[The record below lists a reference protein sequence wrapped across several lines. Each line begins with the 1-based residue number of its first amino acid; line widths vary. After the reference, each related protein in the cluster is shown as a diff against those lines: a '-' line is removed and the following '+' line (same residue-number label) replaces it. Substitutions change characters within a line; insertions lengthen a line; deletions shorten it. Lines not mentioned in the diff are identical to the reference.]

1 MNVNDVRIAA
11 EDLVEANIANP
22 LEGVHVKGIHG
33 AERIN
38 SFDVV
43 ETDGFTG
50 VFVLDSR
57 GEPAVSSTEYGRLKT
72 ERDELYSIA
81 LWAARRML
89 TRQYSAYVYDEIEK
103 VIGEEVDRD
112 WRGVQ
117 V

>member
-38 SFDVV
+38 GFDVV

-57 GEPAVSSTEYGRLKT
+57 GEPAVSSRVVDRKDAEIERLKSVVSEVIT
-72 ERDELYSIA
+72 DNIYHETDEEF
-81 LWAARRML
+81 
-89 TRQYSAYVYDEIEK
+89 DEIYRRYLYGGDDK
-103 VIGEEVDRD
+103 
-112 WRGVQ
+112 
-117 V
+117 

>member
-38 SFDVV
+38 GFDVV

-57 GEPAVSSTEYGRLKT
+57 GEPAVSSRVVDRK
-72 ERDELYSIA
+72 DA
-81 LWAARRML
+81 
-89 TRQYSAYVYDEIEK
+89 EIERLREDLTTAYDILAELQTNLEGDEFD
-103 VIGEEVDRD
+103 VVTGLITEEMSND
-112 WRGVQ
+112 
-117 V
+117 